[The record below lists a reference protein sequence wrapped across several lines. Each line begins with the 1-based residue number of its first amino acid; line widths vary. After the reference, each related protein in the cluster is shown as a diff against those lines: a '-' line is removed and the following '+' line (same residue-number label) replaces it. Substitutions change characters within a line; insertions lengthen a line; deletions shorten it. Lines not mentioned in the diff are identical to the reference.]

1 MFIVIKKYS
10 RKFDIMVRTTL
21 IPDNT
26 HIELDIPAEYVGREI
41 EIVYSALDEMTPPDK
56 KKTMADFLGILSDKS
71 AKKLHKHINA
81 GRV

>member
-1 MFIVIKKYS
+1 
-10 RKFDIMVRTTL
+10 MVRTTL

-41 EIVYSALDEMTPPDK
+41 EIIYSALDEMPSGK

-71 AKKLHKHINA
+71 AKKLHAHVKKTRNEWDRGI
-81 GRV
+81 